1 MSFFKIT
8 ISIDVSMSRLVVVF
22 RFHRFLLTC
31 TKSAYV
37 QTNYQPN
44 SAQLVK
50 PKKYSWG
57 YNSLGRHLWSPDTSK
72 WVTFRIPCVSCT
84 NTCLIL
90 SDTYQKS
97 IGSLNFNFFKNIFP
111 IPFPICIGRVSDNI
125 NFIF

>member
-50 PKKYSWG
+50 PKKYS
-57 YNSLGRHLWSPDTSK
+57 
-72 WVTFRIPCVSCT
+72 
-84 NTCLIL
+84 
-90 SDTYQKS
+90 
-97 IGSLNFNFFKNIFP
+97 
-111 IPFPICIGRVSDNI
+111 
-125 NFIF
+125 